1 MIRNCAKEWILE
13 LLELVNIQEYVQK
26 MALIIA
32 TVLDMDVLICN
43 NNLKILGDSHVQS
56 YTEDY
61 LSSNSISLRALREK
75 RIIIIEDRKK
85 ETDTCGKCD
94 KKESCDICSMIALP
108 ILKGD
113 VLIGSVAI
121 YANTEEKKE
130 KLISKKEFFIDFI
143 TKMSDLLISKLEE
156 NHENLELKV
165 FQRRMSLIIEHI
177 DFALI
182 GLDENKNIINCNSK
196 FKKMFNLE
204 DKNINSTDE
213 VFDYIKQDEF
223 YDLIKETKFVEK
235 QIIFKINGKS
245 VSIIVTYDP
254 IAVNGVY
261 KGSLIYFKRTTDFY
275 NQINKVSNNFSAVG
289 FDQIIGSNEK
299 INKVKH
305 DARIFAKS
313 SSTVLIQG
321 ESGTGKE
328 LFARAIHSES
338 NVSNGPFV
346 VVNCAAIP
354 DNLLESELFGYEE
367 GSFTG
372 SIKGGKIGK
381 FELADSGTLFL
392 DEVGEMPIH
401 LQPKLLRALQER
413 KIQKVG
419 SNKDIPVKIRIIAA
433 TNRDLGKMIAT
444 GEFREDLY
452 YRLSV
457 IPLFIPSLKDRIDDI
472 PILLEYFLNM
482 YNLVLNKNIY
492 GFEDSTKRLLC
503 NYGWPGNIRELQNT
517 VEYAVNIVKGNYIS
531 IGDLPP
537 KKFSAEDGME
547 EMDFTFLKPLK
558 EVENYCISQAIKRY
572 GDTLNGKEMAAKAL
586 GISRATL
593 YRKLKDM
600 NIS

>member
-1 MIRNCAKEWILE
+1 M
-13 LLELVNIQEYVQK
+13 LELVNIQEYVQK

-32 TVLDMDVLICN
+32 TVLDMDVLICD

-61 LSSNSISLRALREK
+61 LSNNSISLRALKEK
-75 RIIIIEDRKK
+75 QIIIIEDRKK
-85 ETDTCGKCD
+85 EIDTCGKCD
-94 KKESCDICSMIALP
+94 KRESCDICSMIALP

-113 VLIGSVAI
+113 ILIGSVAI
-121 YANTEEKKE
+121 YANSKEKKE

-204 DKNINSTDE
+204 DKNINSINE
-213 VFDYIKQDEF
+213 IFDYIKEDEF
-223 YDLIKETKFVEK
+223 YNLIKKTKFIEK

-275 NQINKVSNNFSAVG
+275 NQINKVSNNFSAVR
-289 FDQIIGSNEK
+289 FDQIIGDNEK
-299 INKVKH
+299 ISKVKQ
-305 DARIFAKS
+305 DAHIFAKS

-381 FELADSGTLFL
+381 FELADGGTLFL

-401 LQPKLLRALQER
+401 LQPKLLRAIQER

-433 TNRDLGKMIAT
+433 TNKDLGKMIET
-444 GEFREDLY
+444 GEFRQDLY

-457 IPLFIPSLKDRIDDI
+457 IPLFIPSLKDRTDDI
-472 PILLEYFLNM
+472 PMLLEYFLNM
-482 YNLVLNKNIY
+482 YNLALNKKIY
-492 GFEDSTKRLLC
+492 GFEDSTEKLLC
-503 NYGWPGNIRELQNT
+503 NYSWPGNIRELQNT
-517 VEYAVNIVKGNYIS
+517 VEYAVNIVKGNYI
-531 IGDLPP
+531 GMMDLPP
-537 KKFSAEDGME
+537 NKFSEGEGTAELG
-547 EMDFTFLKPLK
+547 FVPLRPLK
-558 EVENYCISQAIKRY
+558 EVENYYIKQAIKKY
-572 GDTLNGKEMAAKAL
+572 GDDLNGKEMAAKAL

-600 NIS
+600 NHLP